1 MGAWIGR
8 LRSASPAHTQE
19 APPTLGH
26 RSRACPLQGARAFMT
41 TFSHR
46 TALSREST
54 PVHALSH
61 PVPEK
66 KHTQAPLG
74 QGCGPR
80 RGVART
86 RVGSTNGF
94 IPGPPHSGPSE
105 ARAPNLP
112 GLAVRGRGEEGPEA
126 GREGAEGGARRGQR
140 RGEEGPEGGA
150 RRGQQGRCF
159 HSVRWY

>member
-1 MGAWIGR
+1 M
-8 LRSASPAHTQE
+8 
-19 APPTLGH
+19 
-26 RSRACPLQGARAFMT
+26 
-41 TFSHR
+41 

-54 PVHALSH
+54 PVHTLSH

-94 IPGPPHSGPSE
+94 ISGPPHSGPPHSGPSE

-112 GLAVRGRGEEGPEA
+112 GRAVRGRGKEGPEA
-126 GREGAEGGARRGQR
+126 GQEEAEGGARRGQR
-140 RGEEGPEGGA
+140 AGRGGGSEGGV
-150 RRGQQGRCF
+150 F
-159 HSVRWY
+159 IL

>member
-1 MGAWIGR
+1 M
-8 LRSASPAHTQE
+8 
-19 APPTLGH
+19 
-26 RSRACPLQGARAFMT
+26 
-41 TFSHR
+41 
-46 TALSREST
+46 
-54 PVHALSH
+54 
-61 PVPEK
+61 
-66 KHTQAPLG
+66 
-74 QGCGPR
+74 
-80 RGVART
+80 ART

-150 RRGQQGRCF
+150 RRGQRGC
-159 HSVRWY
+159 YKGG